1 MPATLTATRFFRL
14 VLAATLSLG
23 GATLLAQ
30 QSRPAP
36 DDPLPMGST
45 KGERYNRLVIQNAM
59 IISGRGEPSTNRAMP
74 PEGPVDIVIEGGAI
88 QNIIPLDPVNTRNRA
103 NRNRVTGDRVID
115 ATGMYVIPGLIEMHA
130 HLPEKRS
137 PTGERGLEYAYRL
150 YLGHGVT
157 TVRDAGTGA
166 GIEMMAAQRRA
177 SDANEIVA
185 PRLVLCQR
193 WPLPLGSWDEGNTPA
208 KARAMVRRFKEL
220 GADCVKVSKSPGQY
234 PDVLEAI
241 VQEGRTLGMKVMV
254 DLKVSET
261 SALVASNLGVAS
273 VEHFYGVPEAALEG
287 SQSFPADYN
296 YWDEL
301 DRFRWAGR
309 LWAEADARHPER
321 ILALLD
327 TMIKNGTNWDPTM
340 AAYEINRDL
349 SRALTLPFFKTLVP
363 AGVSWTPNEAVHGRY
378 HREWKTADEVAW
390 RQFFAIWMKYIDAF
404 YQRGGL
410 LTAGSDQ
417 GDIGGIG
424 LVRELELLQEA
435 GLTPLDIIKV
445 ATTNAAKALG
455 FERHCGVRVGCAA
468 DLAVVNGNPI
478 DNLKVLYGRGYG
490 YYGIVA
496 PEEQARH
503 GGVKW
508 TIKDGVLF
516 DAQALLR
523 EVEWYVRETRRPRS
537 TATDASRP

>member
-1 MPATLTATRFFRL
+1 MHIRIPSTAVHRLAFAAALALSTALPGAQLAPSGGSGAIAMGTTR
-14 VLAATLSLG
+14 
-23 GATLLAQ
+23 
-30 QSRPAP
+30 
-36 DDPLPMGST
+36 
-45 KGERYNRLVIQNAM
+45 GERPQRLVIHNAM
-59 IISGRGEPSTNRAMP
+59 IVSGRGEPGTNRAMP
-74 PEGPVDIVIEGGAI
+74 PEGPVDIVIEEGLI
-88 QNIIPLDPVNTRNRA
+88 RNIIPLDPVNTRSRGSRPRA
-103 NRNRVTGDRVID
+103 TGDRTID
-115 ATGMYVIPGLIEMHA
+115 ATGTYVIPGLVEMHA
-130 HLPEKRS
+130 HLPGKTSPLGEK
-137 PTGERGLEYAYRL
+137 GLEYAYRL

-166 GIEMMAAQRRA
+166 GLETMVAQRRL
-177 SDANEIVA
+177 SDTNGIVA

-193 WPLPLGSWDEGNTPA
+193 WPLPLGSWDEGNTPD
-208 KARAMVRRFKEL
+208 KAREMVRRFKEL

-241 VQEGRTLGMKVMV
+241 VREARVHGMRVMV

-261 SALVASNLGVAS
+261 SALVASNLGVTS
-273 VEHFYGVPEAALEG
+273 IEHFYGVPESAFEG
-287 SQSFPADYN
+287 TQSFPADYN

-309 LWAEADARHPER
+309 IWAEADRLHPER

-327 TMIKNGTNWDPTM
+327 TMIGDGTNWNPTM
-340 AAYEINRDL
+340 AAYEINRDFT
-349 SRALTLPFFKTLVP
+349 RALTLPFFQTLIP
-363 AGVSWTPNEAVHGRY
+363 AGVSWTPDDSVHGRY
-378 HREWKTADEVAW
+378 HREWKTSDEVAW
-390 RQFFAIWMKYIDAF
+390 RQFFALWMKYIREF
-404 YQRGGL
+404 HRRGGL

-424 LVRELELLQEA
+424 MIRELELLQEA
-435 GLTPLDIIKV
+435 GLQPLDIFKV
-445 ATTNAAKALG
+445 ATTNATKALG

-468 DLAVVNGNPI
+468 DLAVVNGNPV

-490 YYGIVA
+490 FYGIVP
-496 PEEQARH
+496 PEKQAEM

-523 EVEWYVRETRRPRS
+523 EVEGYVQQTRRGRTTPTNGRN
-537 TATDASRP
+537 

>member
-1 MPATLTATRFFRL
+1 MQSHSIPAGLRRVL
-14 VLAATLSLG
+14 VAAGLAIGVA
-23 GATLLAQ
+23 AAAAQ
-30 QSRPAP
+30 EDARGPGE
-36 DDPLPMGST
+36 PLPMGTT
-45 KGERYNRLVIQNAM
+45 KGERPQRLVIQNAT
-59 IISGRGEPSTNRAMP
+59 IISGRGEPGTNRAMP
-74 PEGPVDIVIEGGAI
+74 PEGPVDIVIEDGVI
-88 QNIIPLDPVNTRNRA
+88 RNIVPLDPVNTRNR
-103 NRNRVTGDRVID
+103 GDRPRVSGDRTID
-115 ATGMYVIPGLIEMHA
+115 ASGMFVIPGLVEMHA
-130 HLPEKRS
+130 HLPGKRS
-137 PTGERGLEYAYRL
+137 PLGDRGLEYAYRL

-166 GIEMMAAQRRA
+166 GIEPMAAQRRL

-193 WPLPLGSWDEGNTPA
+193 WPLPLGSWDEGNTPE
-208 KARAMVRRFKEL
+208 KARAMVRRFREL

-241 VQEGRTLGMKVMV
+241 VQEARVHGMEVMV

-261 SALVASNLGVAS
+261 SALVASNLGVTS
-273 VEHFYGVPEAALEG
+273 IEHFYGVPEAAFEG
-287 SQSFPADYN
+287 TQNFPPDYN

-309 LWAEADARHPER
+309 IWSEADRLHPDR

-327 TMIKNGTNWDPTM
+327 TMIRNGTNWNPTM
-340 AAYEINRDL
+340 AAYEMNRDFA
-349 SRALTLPFFKTLVP
+349 RALTLPFLETLVP
-363 AGVSWTPNEAVHGRY
+363 AGVSWTPDDSVHGRY
-378 HREWKTADEVAW
+378 HREWKTSDEVAW
-390 RQFFAIWMKYIDAF
+390 RQFFAIWMKYIAEF
-404 YQRGGL
+404 HRRGGL

-435 GLTPLDIIKV
+435 GLHPLDIIKV
-445 ATTNAAKALG
+445 ATTNAARALG
-455 FERHCGVRVGCAA
+455 FERHCGLRVGCAA
-468 DLAVVNGNPI
+468 DLAVVNGNPL

-490 YYGIVA
+490 FYGIV
-496 PEEQARH
+496 PRERQADTA
-503 GGVKW
+503 GVKW

-523 EVEWYVRETRRPRS
+523 EVEWYVQQTKRGRATPTNGTR
-537 TATDASRP
+537 

>member
-1 MPATLTATRFFRL
+1 MASTFTTPIGRVAVAAVISLATATLA
-14 VLAATLSLG
+14 
-23 GATLLAQ
+23 AQ
-30 QSRPAP
+30 QSGPAP
-36 DDPLPMGST
+36 DGPLPMGTT
-45 KGERYNRLVIQNAM
+45 KGERHNRLVIQNAM
-59 IISGRGEPSTNRAMP
+59 VISGRGEPATNRAMP
-74 PEGPVDIVIEGGAI
+74 PEGPVDIVIEGGVI
-88 QNIIPLDPVNTRNRA
+88 QNIIPLDPVNTRSRGKT
-103 NRNRVTGDRVID
+103 NRVTGDRVID
-115 ATGMYVIPGLIEMHA
+115 ATGMYVVPGLIEMHA
-130 HLPEKRS
+130 HLPGKRG

-166 GIEMMAAQRRA
+166 GIEMMAAERRA
-177 SDANEIVA
+177 SEANEIVA

-193 WPLPLGSWDEGNTPA
+193 WPLPLGRWDEGNTPA
-208 KARAMVRRFKEL
+208 KAKAMVRRFKEL

-261 SALVASNLGVAS
+261 SALVASNLGVTS
-273 VEHFYGVPEAALEG
+273 IEHFYGVPESALEG
-287 SQSFPADYN
+287 TQSFPADYN

-309 LWAEADARHPER
+309 LWGEADAKHSER

-327 TMIKNGTNWDPTM
+327 TMIRNGTNWNPTM
-340 AAYEINRDL
+340 AAYEMNRDF
-349 SRALTLPFFKTLVP
+349 SRALTLPFFRTMVP
-363 AGVSWTPNEAVHGRY
+363 AGVSWTPDEAVHGRY
-378 HREWKTADEVAW
+378 HREWKTSDEVAW
-390 RQFFAIWMKYIDAF
+390 RQFFAIWMKYINAF
-404 YQRGGL
+404 YHRGGL

-435 GLTPLDIIKV
+435 GLNPLDIIKV
-445 ATTNAAKALG
+445 ATTNAATALG
-455 FERHCGVRVGCAA
+455 LERHCGVRVGCAA
-468 DLAVVNGNPI
+468 DLAVVNGNPV

-490 YYGIVA
+490 YYGIV
-496 PEEQARH
+496 PFEEQARH

-508 TIKDGVLF
+508 TVKDGVLF

-523 EVEWYVRETRRPRS
+523 EIEWYVQETKRS
-537 TATDASRP
+537 QPAPTAASRP